1 MLKSICLL
9 DKDFVQKKKYYT
21 FCFLKTSLRL
31 HPAHP
36 GIKKSAV
43 KVQFQMGP
51 FDLPHF
57 HPHEWRKTKF
67 DLRIMNVSREN
78 HAARIRLNNLLQI
91 PSKHFSSE
99 TLFQFS
105 NFTSAATELNLKEV
119 FGFNIFSSNGFLQA
133 EYCSTCTCTLGPWA
147 ICVYDHVKSIVSK
160 VAPLDNQWCLIL
172 KVAPRLINVT
182 KSSLKVRNTRC
193 TEKHERI

>member
-1 MLKSICLL
+1 MKEHLALISLL
-9 DKDFVQKKKYYT
+9 DKERPAGLSKGDFVQKKKYYI
-21 FCFLKTSLRL
+21 FFLKTSLRL
-31 HPAHP
+31 HSAHP

-43 KVQFQMGP
+43 KVQFPMGG

-67 DLRIMNVSREN
+67 DLGIMNVSREN

-133 EYCSTCTCTLGPWA
+133 EYCSTCTCTLGP
-147 ICVYDHVKSIVSK
+147 
-160 VAPLDNQWCLIL
+160 
-172 KVAPRLINVT
+172 
-182 KSSLKVRNTRC
+182 
-193 TEKHERI
+193 